1 MADEVISRRG
11 VPPSSDGRRMVARLL
26 SNALP
31 REARRRIWQRLS
43 PERRLDALRAG
54 YDDIWDAW
62 ADRDV
67 DRLAKGYEPEIV
79 VDYSGFENWIGA
91 ATYFGYDGAHRAIV
105 EWMDAWPDARLS
117 TGSLTL
123 AGDRALVH
131 VLITAEDAAAID
143 GQTEYWQVVDLTGT
157 GVSRFAQYTHRA
169 DALADIGLTEDEFEA
184 SFEDED

>member
-1 MADEVISRRG
+1 
-11 VPPSSDGRRMVARLL
+11 MVARLL

-62 ADRDV
+62 ADHDV
-67 DRLAKGYEPEIV
+67 DRLVQGYEPEIV
-79 VDYSGFENWIGA
+79 VDYSGFENWVGA
-91 ATYFGYDGAHRAIV
+91 PTYFGFDGARRAIV
-105 EWMDAWPDARLS
+105 DWMDAWPEARLG

-131 VLITAEDAAAID
+131 VLISGKAASD
-143 GQTEYWQVVDLTGT
+143 GHTDYWQVVDLTGT
-157 GVSRFAQYTHRA
+157 GVSRFAQYTRQA
-169 DALADIGLTEDEFEA
+169 DALADIGLTREEFDA
-184 SFEDED
+184 SFEGQG